1 MMLVIECCA
10 AEVNNPDGR
19 VQDNSHGG
27 RVDLYRLRRGI
38 AEQNVFRLE
47 IGMRKTVFVQE
58 VDRAAHVVSD
68 PANLVTGEGGEAVLA
83 LEIVDTLAVDVEEDA
98 HVTKVIKPV
107 QH

>member
-10 AEVNNPDGR
+10 TKVNNPDGR
-19 VQDNSHGG
+19 VQHNSHRG
-27 RVDLYRLRRGI
+27 RVDLYRLGRGI

-47 IGMRKTVFVQE
+47 VGMRKSVLVQK

-68 PANLVTGEGGEAVLA
+68 PANLVAGEGGEVVLA